1 MSIIAEKSTIVSF
14 VIPEHQKPTEGIN
27 NTAIEMFL
35 FEFNLK
41 LCTNSN
47 NFQDA
52 MEEKYAKRNVVTM

>member
-1 MSIIAEKSTIVSF
+1 MSIIAEKSTMVSF

-27 NTAIEMFL
+27 STAIEIFL

-47 NFQDA
+47 NFQEA
-52 MEEKYAKRNVVTM
+52 MEEKYANRNVLTI